1 MRTLNTK
8 EETMRLSGKVAI
20 ITGGNRG
27 IGKAI
32 SLAFAGE
39 GAKVVVVGRN
49 KPRCDEVVD
58 QITKEGGEAIG
69 IQVDVTSEAD
79 VARMAKQ
86 TRDKYG
92 RIDIL
97 VNNAAVNLP
106 YRAVTELTLE
116 EWNWILNVNLTG
128 PLLCIRSVLPGMITQ
143 RSGKI
148 INLSS
153 IGGRHG
159 AAGRTPYRATKAAI
173 INLTECVAA
182 EVKEFGID
190 VNAICPGA
198 VETDMLREIT
208 GGEMPAHL
216 MPPEDIAAVA
226 VFLAS
231 DESKAITGTGID
243 AFGMSNPLFGA
254 APSVRPIK

>member
-1 MRTLNTK
+1 
-8 EETMRLSGKVAI
+8 MRLSGKVAI
-20 ITGGNRG
+20 VTGGSRG

-32 SLAFAGE
+32 SLAFASE
-39 GAKVVVVGRN
+39 GAEVVVVGRN
-49 KPRCDEVVD
+49 KSRCDEVVD
-58 QITKEGGEAIG
+58 RIKKEGGEAIG
-69 IQVDVTSEAD
+69 IPADVASEAD
-79 VARMAKQ
+79 VARMTKQAKDSY
-86 TRDKYG
+86 R

-106 YRAVTELTLE
+106 YRTVTDLTLE
-116 EWNWILNVNLTG
+116 EWNWILSVNLTG
-128 PLLCIRSVLPGMITQ
+128 AFLCSRSVIPEMIAQ

-148 INLSS
+148 INLAS

-159 AAGRTPYRATKAAI
+159 AAGRAPYRATKAAI
-173 INLTECVAA
+173 INLTECIAA

-198 VETDMLREIT
+198 VETDMLQEIT
-208 GGEMPAHL
+208 GGKMPAHT

-231 DESKAITGTGID
+231 DESRAVTGTAID
-243 AFGMSNPLFGA
+243 AFGSSNPIFGVL
-254 APSVRPIK
+254 PSVRPIK

>member
-1 MRTLNTK
+1 
-8 EETMRLSGKVAI
+8 MRLSGKVAI
-20 ITGGNRG
+20 VTGGNRG

-49 KPRCDEVVD
+49 KSRCNEVAD
-58 QITKEGGEAIG
+58 QITEEGGEAIG
-69 IQVDVTSEAD
+69 IQVDVASEAD

-86 TRDKYG
+86 TRDKYR

-128 PLLCIRSVLPGMITQ
+128 PLLCIRSVLPGMIAQ

-231 DESKAITGTGID
+231 DESKAITGTAID
-243 AFGMSNPLFGA
+243 AFGNTNPIFGVQ
-254 APSVRPIK
+254 PSVRPRK

>member
-1 MRTLNTK
+1 
-8 EETMRLSGKVAI
+8 MRLSGKVAI
-20 ITGGNRG
+20 ITGGSRG

-32 SLAFAGE
+32 SLVFARE
-39 GAKVVVVGRN
+39 GAKVAVAGRN
-49 KPRCDEVVD
+49 LSRCDEVVD
-58 QITKEGGEAIG
+58 QINQEDGEAIS
-69 IQVDVTSEAD
+69 IQADVTSEAD
-79 VARMAKQ
+79 VARMTRQ
-86 TRDKYG
+86 TKDKYQ

-106 YRAVTELTLE
+106 YKTVTELTLDQ
-116 EWNWILNVNLTG
+116 WNWILNVNLTG
-128 PLLCIRSVLPGMITQ
+128 PFLCSRSVIPGMIAQ

-148 INLSS
+148 INLAS

-173 INLTECVAA
+173 INLTECIAA

-198 VETDMLREIT
+198 VDTDMLHEIT
-208 GGEMPAHL
+208 DGKIPATS
-216 MPPEDIAAVA
+216 MAPEDIAAVA

-231 DESKAITGTGID
+231 DDSKAITGTAID
-243 AFGMSNPLFGA
+243 AFGNTNPIF
-254 APSVRPIK
+254 SVLSSIRPNK

>member
-1 MRTLNTK
+1 
-8 EETMRLSGKVAI
+8 MRLSGKVAI
-20 ITGGNRG
+20 ITGGSRG

-32 SLAFAGE
+32 SLVFARE
-39 GAKVVVVGRN
+39 GAKVVVVGR
-49 KPRCDEVVD
+49 KLPRCNEVVD
-58 QITKEGGEAIG
+58 QINQEDGEAIS
-69 IQVDVTSEAD
+69 IQADVTSEAD
-79 VARMAKQ
+79 VARMTQQ
-86 TRDKYG
+86 TKDKYQ

-106 YRAVTELTLE
+106 YKTVTELTLDQ
-116 EWNWILNVNLTG
+116 WNWILNVNLTG
-128 PLLCIRSVLPGMITQ
+128 PFLCSRSVIPGMIAQ

-148 INLSS
+148 INLAS

-173 INLTECVAA
+173 INLTECIAA

-198 VETDMLREIT
+198 VDTDMLHEIT
-208 GGEMPAHL
+208 DGKIPATS
-216 MPPEDIAAVA
+216 MAPEDIAAVA

-231 DESKAITGTGID
+231 DDSKAITGTAID
-243 AFGMSNPLFGA
+243 AFGNTNPIF
-254 APSVRPIK
+254 SVLSSIRPNK

>member
-1 MRTLNTK
+1 
-8 EETMRLSGKVAI
+8 MRLSGKVTI
-20 ITGGNRG
+20 ITGGSRG

-32 SLAFAGE
+32 SLVFARE
-39 GAKVVVVGRN
+39 GAKVVVVGR
-49 KPRCDEVVD
+49 KLPRCNEVVD
-58 QITKEGGEAIG
+58 QINQEDGEAIS
-69 IQVDVTSEAD
+69 IQADVTSEAD
-79 VARMAKQ
+79 VARMTQQ
-86 TRDKYG
+86 TKDKYQ

-106 YRAVTELTLE
+106 YRTVNELTLDQ
-116 EWNWILNVNLTG
+116 WNWILNVNLTG
-128 PLLCIRSVLPGMITQ
+128 PFLCSRSVIPGMIAQ

-148 INLSS
+148 INLAS

-173 INLTECVAA
+173 INLTECIAA

-198 VETDMLREIT
+198 VDTDMLHEIT
-208 GGEMPAHL
+208 DGKIPATS
-216 MPPEDIAAVA
+216 MAPEDIAAVA

-231 DESKAITGTGID
+231 DDSKAITGTAID
-243 AFGMSNPLFGA
+243 AFGNTNPIF
-254 APSVRPIK
+254 SVLSSIRPNK

>member
-1 MRTLNTK
+1 
-8 EETMRLSGKVAI
+8 MRLSGKVAI
-20 ITGGNRG
+20 ITGGSRG

-32 SLAFAGE
+32 SLVFARE
-39 GAKVVVVGRN
+39 GAKVVVVGR
-49 KPRCDEVVD
+49 KLPRCNEVVD
-58 QITKEGGEAIG
+58 QINQEDGEAIS
-69 IQVDVTSEAD
+69 IQADVTSEAD
-79 VARMAKQ
+79 VARMTRQ
-86 TRDKYG
+86 TKDKYQ

-106 YRAVTELTLE
+106 YKTVTELTLDQ
-116 EWNWILNVNLTG
+116 WNWILNVNLTG
-128 PLLCIRSVLPGMITQ
+128 PFLCSRSVIPGMIAQ

-148 INLSS
+148 INLAS

-173 INLTECVAA
+173 INLTECIAA

-198 VETDMLREIT
+198 VDTDMLHEIT
-208 GGEMPAHL
+208 DGKIPATS
-216 MPPEDIAAVA
+216 MAPEDIAAVA

-231 DESKAITGTGID
+231 DDSKAITGTAID
-243 AFGMSNPLFGA
+243 AFGNTNPIF
-254 APSVRPIK
+254 SVLSSIRPNK

>member
-1 MRTLNTK
+1 
-8 EETMRLSGKVAI
+8 MRLSDKVAI

-32 SLAFAGE
+32 SLAFARE

-49 KPRCDEVVD
+49 KSRCNEVVD

-69 IQVDVTSEAD
+69 IQVDVASEAD

-86 TRDKYG
+86 TRDKYR

-106 YRAVTELTLE
+106 YRTVNELTLE

-128 PLLCIRSVLPGMITQ
+128 PLLCIRSVLPGMMTP

-198 VETDMLREIT
+198 VDTDMLREIT
-208 GGEMPAHL
+208 GGELPAHL
-216 MPPEDIAAVA
+216 MPPENIAAVA

-231 DESKAITGTGID
+231 DESKAVTGTAID
-243 AFGMSNPLFGA
+243 AFGSSNPIFGVQT
-254 APSVRPIK
+254 SVRPKK

>member
-1 MRTLNTK
+1 
-8 EETMRLSGKVAI
+8 MRLSGKVAI

-32 SLAFAGE
+32 SLVFARE
-39 GAKVVVVGRN
+39 GAKVVVAGRN
-49 KPRCDEVVD
+49 ISRCNEVVE
-58 QITKEGGEAIG
+58 QIYKEGGEAISL
-69 IQVDVTSEAD
+69 QVDVTSEAD
-79 VARMAKQ
+79 VARMAQQ
-86 TRDKYG
+86 TKDKYR

-106 YRAVTELTLE
+106 YKTVTELTLE
-116 EWNWILNVNLTG
+116 QWNRVLSVNLTG
-128 PLLCIRSVLPGMITQ
+128 PFLCSRAVIPEMIGQ

-148 INLSS
+148 

-159 AAGRTPYRATKAAI
+159 AAGRTPYRATKAAV

-198 VETDMLREIT
+198 VDTDMLHEIT
-208 GGEMPAHL
+208 GGKI
-216 MPPEDIAAVA
+216 PETSMAPEYIAAVA

-231 DESKAITGTGID
+231 DESKAITGTAID
-243 AFGMSNPLFGA
+243 AFGETNPIF
-254 APSVRPIK
+254 SVLSSIRPNK

>member
-1 MRTLNTK
+1 
-8 EETMRLSGKVAI
+8 MRLSGKVAI
-20 ITGGNRG
+20 ITGGSRG

-32 SLAFAGE
+32 SLVFARE
-39 GAKVVVVGRN
+39 GAKVVVVGR
-49 KPRCDEVVD
+49 KLPRCNEVVD
-58 QITKEGGEAIG
+58 QINQEDGEAIS
-69 IQVDVTSEAD
+69 IQADVTSEAD
-79 VARMAKQ
+79 VARMTRQ
-86 TRDKYG
+86 TKDKYQ

-106 YRAVTELTLE
+106 YKTVTELTLDQ
-116 EWNWILNVNLTG
+116 WNWILNVNLTG
-128 PLLCIRSVLPGMITQ
+128 PFLCSRSVIPGMIAQ

-148 INLSS
+148 INLAS

-173 INLTECVAA
+173 INLTECIAA

-198 VETDMLREIT
+198 VDTDMLHEIT
-208 GGEMPAHL
+208 DGKIPATS
-216 MPPEDIAAVA
+216 MAPEDIAAVA

-231 DESKAITGTGID
+231 DDSKAITGTAID
-243 AFGMSNPLFGA
+243 AFGNTNPIFSIL
-254 APSVRPIK
+254 SSIRPNK